1 MPAKISRLA
10 DFLPYLLSVTSNA
23 VSDCIADEYRTHFD
37 LKIPE
42 WRVMAVLGDAGPLTQ
57 RDLVRATLMDK
68 VAVNRACKVLEDR
81 GLVARSPNDRDGRSH
96 HLELT
101 AAGHTMHGQIMPL
114 ALGMERRIFA
124 EFSDEERRQ
133 FNSLLM
139 RLRESVKR
147 LDAAAPNGADAK
159 GAGSG
164 PRSDAPSPP
173 SSPGAGLAA

>member
-23 VSDCIADEYRTHFD
+23 VSDRISGEYRAHFD
-37 LKIPE
+37 LKIPD
-42 WRVMAVLGDAGPLTQ
+42 WRVMAVLGDAGALTQ

-81 GLVARSPNDRDGRSH
+81 GLVQRSPNDRDGRSH

-101 AAGHTMHGQIMPL
+101 GPGHAMHAQIMPF
-114 ALGMERRIFA
+114 ALNMEQRIFA
-124 EFSDEERRQ
+124 EFNDEERRQ
-133 FNSLLM
+133 FRALLL

-147 LDAAAPNGADAK
+147 LDPVSEPERPA
-159 GAGSG
+159 
-164 PRSDAPSPP
+164 
-173 SSPGAGLAA
+173 